1 MRRNSDLEKT
11 GADRHAT
18 LANVALLYY
27 GEGLTQGEIAKR
39 LRVSRATIVNMLRE
53 CREAGIVNISVGGR
67 HLAGSNLSAKLRE
80 KFHLDDVYIAQ
91 IGGDEADQSRKQA
104 LQQLARVTASA
115 IQDIVEPGDRIGVAW
130 GETIAVV
137 AQAMNWTSIP
147 GTEVCQLIGSMISD
161 RVPASETCAIE
172 IANRI
177 GARCYTLHAPA
188 MVSTHQLAQRLRLE
202 PTIRDQ
208 LARLEALDVTIASIG
223 NVEPDTHFVAAGMAT
238 VNELNNAKKAGAVG
252 IICCRFVDT
261 AGKELNLAPDE
272 RLIAASTAQLRKARK
287 RLLTVCGVD
296 RKAATLAALRGGLV
310 THLCVDHALAQR
322 LTNA

>member
-1 MRRNSDLEKT
+1 MKRVSDTEKV
-11 GADRHAT
+11 GADRYAT

-27 GEGLTQGEIAKR
+27 GQGLTQGEIAKR
-39 LRVSRATIVNMLRE
+39 MKVSRATIVNMLRE
-53 CREAGIVNISVGGR
+53 CRESGIVNISVGGR

-80 KFHLDDVYIAQ
+80 KYHLEDVYIAQ
-91 IGGDEADQSRKQA
+91 DETDPANHDRKQV

-130 GETIAVV
+130 GETIAIA
-137 AQAMNWTSIP
+137 AQAMSWTTVA

-188 MVSTHQLAQRLRLE
+188 MVSTHQLAERLRLE

-208 LARLEALDVTIASIG
+208 LARLEALDMTIASIG

-238 VNELNNAKKAGAVG
+238 VEELNAAKQAGAVG
-252 IICCRFVDT
+252 IICCRFVNAD
-261 AGKELNLAPDE
+261 GNELHLAPSE
-272 RLIAASTAQLRKARK
+272 RLIGADTGQLRKARK
-287 RLLTVCGVD
+287 RLLPVCGVD
-296 RKAATLAALRGGLV
+296 RTQATLAALRGGLV
-310 THLCVDHALAQR
+310 THLCVDLALAQT
-322 LTNA
+322 LLNA